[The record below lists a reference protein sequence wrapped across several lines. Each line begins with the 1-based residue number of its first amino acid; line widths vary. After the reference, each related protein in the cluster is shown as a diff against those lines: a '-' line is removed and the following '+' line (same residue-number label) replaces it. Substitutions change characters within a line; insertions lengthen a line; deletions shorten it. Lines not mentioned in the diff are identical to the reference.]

1 MELKIKQLKQNNQIF
16 IPLTTAEA
24 VLVKQ
29 GTEVRTLK
37 KVLDTKID
45 TVITGSGLQVTPSG
59 PTLYLKHTNTVEPVA
74 ECKPLQL
81 SFDDTG
87 HVSGAKPLGKL
98 TIVVGDKKAIDH
110 DGTQDNAFVMGDDF
124 TLDDQVIKLNWTNL

>member
-1 MELKIKQLKQNNQIF
+1 MF

-29 GTEVRTLK
+29 GTGVKNLK
-37 KVLDTKID
+37 MVLDTKID

-59 PTLYLKHTNTVEPVA
+59 STLYLKHTSTVEPVA

-81 SFDDTG
+81 SFDETG

-98 TIVVGDKKAIDH
+98 TIVVGD
-110 DGTQDNAFVMGDDF
+110 
-124 TLDDQVIKLNWTNL
+124 